1 MGDREDA
8 EVLSVVFS
16 VRSQAGSDL
25 ERALKSAD
33 RTGSTLIGDPCVN
46 QGRLDGAVSQ
56 MVFHEVYRFARIE
69 KVGSNRMAQEMNM
82 AVGGREIG

>member
-16 VRSQAGSDL
+16 VRSKAGSDL

-33 RTGSTLIGDPCVN
+33 RTGSTSVRDPCVN
-46 QGRLDGAVSQ
+46 QGRLDAAVSQ
-56 MVFHEVYRFARIE
+56 MIFHEVDSLARIE
-69 KVGSNRMAQEMNM
+69 KVGSNRMA
-82 AVGGREIG
+82 